1 MKTELAKQV
10 MANESER
17 SQRGKGT
24 RHSPEL
30 IRAVRQAEGS
40 VKEIAKRFNVSL
52 QYTRYIRRGVV
63 RKEVE

>member
-1 MKTELAKQV
+1 MKTELARQV
-10 MANESER
+10 MANEAER
-17 SQRGKGT
+17 RMGRGKVKY
-24 RHSPEL
+24 SPET

-40 VKEIAKRFNVSL
+40 AKEIAQRFNVSL